1 MKTETSVS
9 AILRRAAIEVLRGEI
24 PGTRQ
29 RRVCVD
35 VRHAANALLGVMDS
49 KPIDIGNLRESVN
62 KLRIAARELIE
73 CR

>member
-1 MKTETSVS
+1 MSEL
-9 AILRRAAIEVLRGEI
+9 LRRAAVDVLQGEF

-35 VRHAANALLGVMDS
+35 VRHTANALLGLMDS
-49 KPIDIGNLRESVN
+49 KPIDIGKLRESAN
-62 KLRIAARELIE
+62 KLRNAAHELIE